1 MEKVNTFTLF
11 CNGYYLLGQISSL
24 RLSIDETGV
33 AVYFGQMI
41 TILIH
46 RTDALK
52 FLYEIS
58 KLWLFKFA
66 KDQRGG
72 LGAPLGPRGPPPLPL
87 YLKKL

>member
-58 KLWLFKFA
+58 KL
-66 KDQRGG
+66 
-72 LGAPLGPRGPPPLPL
+72 
-87 YLKKL
+87 

>member
-58 KLWLFKFA
+58 KLCLLKFA

-72 LGAPLGPRGPPPLPL
+72 LRCLPGPSPPYP
-87 YLKKL
+87 YT